1 VTSVVKLYW
10 DQNIS
15 FVKNIAF
22 VKTENAVVLG
32 AIRDC
37 VVINVSKNFENNI
50 QVSTRS
56 FRIGLSLMSLSLQS

>member
-32 AIRDC
+32 AIRDSC
-37 VVINVSKNFENNI
+37 VIHDAKTENGVYIVNNYANH
-50 QVSTRS
+50 VA
-56 FRIGLSLMSLSLQS
+56 